1 MSRTDEFALNTPQPE
16 DKPDARMAHERATEI
31 TDRLGLTREAAHRE
45 MERFRNIAEYETRK
59 IFGQRSA
66 LREPVTPEPKRKK
79 SNANNTGVE
88 HRAERSAE
96 SVRERKPE
104 TDDRQQK
111 LALE

>member
-16 DKPDARMAHERATEI
+16 DKPDARTAHERTAEI
-31 TDRLGLTREAAHRE
+31 SDRLGLTREAAHLE
-45 MERFRNIAEYETRK
+45 MERFGNLTEYEVRK

-66 LREPVTPEPKRKK
+66 LREPVTTEPKRKK
-79 SNANNTGVE
+79 NNRTDPGTEYRVE
-88 HRAERSAE
+88 KSKPP
-96 SVRERKPE
+96 VREHKPE